1 VSKSKTVKQLGK
13 AKKFSNFRCIRCHHY
28 LVPCTEEKMD
38 LFNFTS
44 EQKEKVRNQKLT
56 HFCAVCKRGYQ
67 RMRERAEVKQYK
79 PTPYPIDAEEV
90 TTKIKT
96 KSGMH
101 VKIYSQKNPT
111 VERHDYAPNPNL
123 KKILKFNNLIIY
135 QFKDS
140 GDFAVFTHHPEKKP
154 IWTKLD
160 DHDIVSLE
168 AFCIAYHRQFRNP
181 ISRQLWIGKRLR
193 RKIEKICE
201 AVDVGKILEKLSRKN
216 HCSG

>member
-1 VSKSKTVKQLGK
+1 MSKSKTVTQLGK
-13 AKKFSNFRCIRCHHY
+13 AKKFSDFRCVICHRY
-28 LVPCTEEKMD
+28 LVPCTEEKMI
-38 LFNFTS
+38 LFNLTS
-44 EQKEKVRNQKLT
+44 EQKETISKHGLNY
-56 HFCAVCKRGYQ
+56 FCPVCMRGYQ
-67 RMRERAEVKQYK
+67 RTHKRTEIKQYK
-79 PTPYPIDAEEV
+79 PTPYPINAEEV

-101 VKIYSQKNPT
+101 VKIYSQKKPT
-111 VERHDYAPNPNL
+111 VERFDYAPNPNL
-123 KKILKFNNLIIY
+123 KKILKFNNLVIY

-140 GDFAVFTHHPEKKP
+140 GDFAVFTHHPERKP

-160 DHDIVSLE
+160 NHDVESLE
-168 AFCIAYHRQFRNP
+168 AFCLAYHRQFRYP
-181 ISRQLWIGKRLR
+181 IPRQLWIGRRLR